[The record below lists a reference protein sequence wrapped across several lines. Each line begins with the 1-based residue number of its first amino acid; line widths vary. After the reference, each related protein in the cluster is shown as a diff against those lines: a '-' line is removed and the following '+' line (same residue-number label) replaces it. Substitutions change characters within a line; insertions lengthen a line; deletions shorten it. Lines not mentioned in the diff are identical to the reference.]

1 MSLLAAAEQ
10 DRKTKTTPPKR
21 IFPEDTQQ
29 TCIDLPGETVRCT
42 VYKPKLEIMLRKHR
56 DVIFELQLF
65 NGMGYTVEADQNDF
79 YSARDKKLF
88 EFKKKHKIAFKD
100 GERLHLWVSREFK
113 GSLILKANGKVMGRY
128 QPNSLDKNRYDDDPS
143 TKPAPLII
151 VMKNEQPSTFAALP
165 LAAHPAGSIGAGS
178 TIGMGVLNYDPLAF
192 SQPRSVSEQA
202 QSMHVVEVKPGPD
215 MPQQVAD
222 FFKQGGEQ
230 TALDANGIM
239 TRNWLWVQMTGS
251 VAYLSDNK
259 PWIKE
264 MWRQR
269 FYLQRVKH
277 KAGEKVY
284 VVFKGSPGLRTFLS
298 GTRYAATH
306 AKVLAITAGAGTAAG
321 LRHAAWEGAKGAMK
335 KGGAL
340 TVIFATVINVAEW
353 LVDYEERDPATGK
366 PKKDFF
372 DLVFKIGIDVVKAVI
387 SAAIGSLVMGGF
399 VGLFALGAI
408 ALPVYLVVIGTVV
421 AAVGV
426 GYLIDLADKKTGA
439 TDKLN
444 KLIRDPAK
452 YLEDKLPRDYSGYG
466 GAIENACSFG
476 TGT

>member
-10 DRKTKTTPPKR
+10 DRKTKTTSPRR
-21 IFPEDTQQ
+21 ILPEDTQQ

-65 NGMGYTVEADQNDF
+65 KDMGYTVEADQSDF

-113 GSLILKANGKVMGRY
+113 GSLILKANGKVMARY
-128 QPNSLDKNRYDDDPS
+128 QPNALDKNRYDAEPT
-143 TKPAPLII
+143 TKPAPLIV
-151 VMKNEQPSTFAALP
+151 VMKNEQSGTFAAP
-165 LAAHPAGSIGAGS
+165 SLAASPERSTGADSIM
-178 TIGMGVLNYDPLAF
+178 GMGVLNYDAIAF
-192 SQPRSVSEQA
+192 SKPRSVSEQD

-222 FFKQGGEQ
+222 FLKSGGEQ

-239 TRNWLWVQMTGS
+239 TRNWLWVQMAGS
-251 VAYLSDNK
+251 AAYLSDNK

-264 MWRQR
+264 MWRQK
-269 FYLQRVKH
+269 FYLQRVNH

-284 VVFKGSPGLRTFLS
+284 VVFKGNPGLRTFLS

-335 KGGAL
+335 KGAAL
-340 TVIFATVINVAEW
+340 TVVFATVINVAEW
-353 LVDYEERDPATGK
+353 LVDYEERDPVTGK

-372 DLVFKIGIDVVKAVI
+372 DLVLKIGVDVVKAVI
-387 SAAIGSLVMGGF
+387 SAAIGSLVMGFLVGF
-399 VGLFALGAI
+399 GVVSGGALVVVGTI
-408 ALPVYLVVIGTVV
+408 ALAIGI
-421 AAVGV
+421 GL
-426 GYLIDLADKKTGA
+426 GIDFVDKFTSGSE
-439 TDKLN
+439 KLN
-444 KLIRDPAK
+444 SLMRGGSRH
-452 YLEDKLPRDYSGYG
+452 LEDKLPKDYLGY
-466 GAIENACSFG
+466 ENALCSAG
-476 TGT
+476 HR